1 MSDGPA
7 SQRFFAQVRQAR
19 LNVAILDLRGEI
31 NAHAEDALNAAYAE
45 AIASLPTAILLNCA
59 QVDYINSTG
68 IALIVGL
75 LAQAQQTGRAL
86 LVCGLS
92 EHYVELF
99 TITRLAD
106 YMRVFPDEA
115 SALASVCAA
124 PESLDGGE

>member
-1 MSDGPA
+1 MSDIPA
-7 SQRFFAQVRQAR
+7 NQRFAARVRQATPQ
-19 LNVAILDLRGEI
+19 VAIVALSGEI
-31 NAHAEDALNAAYAE
+31 NAYAETALNAAYAE
-45 AIASLPTAILLNCA
+45 AAASQPTAILLNCA
-59 QVDYINSTG
+59 AVDYINSTG

-75 LAQAQQTGRAL
+75 LAQTQQAGRAL

-115 SALASVCAA
+115 TALASM
-124 PESLDGGE
+124 SDDTHG

>member
-1 MSDGPA
+1 MPNTPA
-7 SQRFFAQVRQAR
+7 NWQFAASIR
-19 LNVAILDLRGEI
+19 LTTPEVAIVELRGEI
-31 NAHAEDALNAAYAE
+31 NAHAEATLNAVYIE
-45 AIASLPTAILLNCA
+45 AATSQPAAILLDFA
-59 QVDYINSTG
+59 AVDYINSTG

-75 LAQAQQTGRAL
+75 LAQAQQAGRAL

-115 SALASVCAA
+115 SALASLGAT
-124 PESLDGGE
+124 PDGGA